1 MDCLIPGSCTAYE
14 VYLTMIT
21 LDSRRLERHGQNTAQ
36 QTFVMEEIS
45 DFKDIVQ
52 RLEETTWQIA
62 AFGSH
67 GVVTLK

>member
-1 MDCLIPGSCTAYE
+1 MIPGFCTAYE

-21 LDSRRLERHGQNTAQ
+21 LAPDDLSVMGRTQAQ
-36 QTFVMEEIS
+36 QTFVIKEIS

-52 RLEETTWQIA
+52 RSEETTWQIG
-62 AFGSH
+62 AFGSY

>member
-1 MDCLIPGSCTAYE
+1 
-14 VYLTMIT
+14 MIT

-52 RLEETTWQIA
+52 RWEETTWQIG
-62 AFGSH
+62 AFGSY